1 MQIVLALV
9 AIWIVFAVLSV
20 VLHAVKW
27 LLMVAIVA
35 SLVAIVAK
43 YLGQLIR

>member
-1 MQIVLALV
+1 
-9 AIWIVFAVLSV
+9 VLSV

-27 LLMVAIVA
+27 LLMVAIVT
-35 SLVAIVAK
+35 SLVAIAAK